1 MCPPPADEG
10 SGAAPPPAGATDAG
24 RGLLDAFLASE
35 RRFPTRTAIRHGPD
49 ALTYS
54 GLRREIES
62 RAEGIA
68 RSDEWVRLDAA
79 DPVAFAIDFFASR
92 LTARG
97 AIAHGAHIPRLL
109 RERREAQLRGWRPA
123 RGSPHTVFFSS
134 GSVGDG
140 KPVPL
145 GDRELLAAAFGY
157 PDPPEIDPSDR
168 IAVGVSVAHVFGF
181 VRGTLHPLC
190 VGAEIVYYA
199 PRRDPLGEA
208 ETLGGTVALLPG
220 PLVALAGRTPRP
232 ARLKA
237 VFTGGGSLAEES
249 VAAVETRRG
258 VPVRLGYGLTE
269 SAGLGA
275 RQRLARPRRAGT
287 SGLPAPGLA
296 ISIVDAETGAEL
308 PAGRVGIIRLSGAA
322 VFEGYA
328 DADAPRPFDAQGRLD
343 TGDLGYLDAD
353 GELVVHGRREF
364 SIVTQ
369 GRTLCAEEIERAI
382 AEHPRISEVAVSPQ
396 GDSFAVLFV
405 AREGAAASDSDIRL
419 FLQERLPPFA
429 RPRKV
434 ISVAELPRNTSG
446 KLDRKT
452 IASWLR

>member
-1 MCPPPADEG
+1 
-10 SGAAPPPAGATDAG
+10 
-24 RGLLDAFLASE
+24 
-35 RRFPTRTAIRHGPD
+35 
-49 ALTYS
+49 
-54 GLRREIES
+54 
-62 RAEGIA
+62 
-68 RSDEWVRLDAA
+68 
-79 DPVAFAIDFFASR
+79 
-92 LTARG
+92 
-97 AIAHGAHIPRLL
+97 
-109 RERREAQLRGWRPA
+109 
-123 RGSPHTVFFSS
+123 
-134 GSVGDG
+134 
-140 KPVPL
+140 
-145 GDRELLAAAFGY
+145 
-157 PDPPEIDPSDR
+157 
-168 IAVGVSVAHVFGF
+168 
-181 VRGTLHPLC
+181 
-190 VGAEIVYYA
+190 
-199 PRRDPLGEA
+199 
-208 ETLGGTVALLPG
+208 
-220 PLVALAGRTPRP
+220 
-232 ARLKA
+232 
-237 VFTGGGSLAEES
+237 
-249 VAAVETRRG
+249 
-258 VPVRLGYGLTE
+258 
-269 SAGLGA
+269 
-275 RQRLARPRRAGT
+275 
-287 SGLPAPGLA
+287 
-296 ISIVDAETGAEL
+296 
-308 PAGRVGIIRLSGAA
+308 